1 MRFGS
6 SLWQGNDSLG
16 FARVERCSSA
26 IASLWNL
33 PEPSC
38 MVFNTHALAVTRNTL
53 TLSVFVEEMGYS
65 PLHQHLQKT
74 LFSPSSLL
82 LPTILENT
90 THHRHNHR
98 TPYHHQN
105 HRQTSNP
112 KLNMGWICCRCTGPN
127 VNVVRNC
134 AWCGHRNCKIC
145 NPYWRHGNNNPG
157 GAAALRTHGTHG
169 EGVEAEQASDY
180 PCSPQR
186 ATQSNTTEI
195 ENKDM
200 PIISSEASEIS
211 VTHEVQGMV
220 VGAEEEGQ

>member
-38 MVFNTHALAVTRNTL
+38 IVFNTHALAVTRNTL

-90 THHRHNHR
+90 THHRHKHHTLYRHR
-98 TPYHHQN
+98 DHH
-105 HRQTSNP
+105 RTSNP

-145 NPYWRHGNNNPG
+145 NPYWRHGNVNPE
-157 GAAALRTHGTHG
+157 GAAALRTHRTYG
-169 EGVEAEQASDY
+169 EGVEAEQAGDH
-180 PCSPQR
+180 PCPLHR
-186 ATQSNTTEI
+186 ATQDSVIEV
-195 ENKDM
+195 ENKGV
-200 PIISSEASEIS
+200 PIIIGAASETGR
-211 VTHEVQGMV
+211 THEVRGV
-220 VGAEEEGQ
+220 VTEVEGEGQ